1 MNAHS
6 LKIGSLLRTLRRER
20 NVTGERLALAANMS
34 QSKISKI
41 ETGFY
46 SKLAE
51 RDVEVL
57 LDILDAPK
65 LIRQQVR
72 THLNGYSKEPGQA
85 YRPLQ
90 VIDSYAKEKETT
102 LTRTFRLSTPHP
114 LLQTMEYREASMQQY
129 FNINTADERKI
140 GDIMKELPLRQD
152 QLWDTTKYFHFIM
165 YESVLYTLVTDIQ
178 TQLAQ
183 LDRIE
188 RFVGGKRIKV
198 GILPFKEGLKAT
210 ENTGFRLYDDR
221 SLITAN
227 GISEVEI
234 TDQTIISE
242 YIKIFDLVDQRVVYG
257 EAARKLIHEAIDYFS

>member
-20 NVTGERLALAANMS
+20 NITGERLAQAANMS
-34 QSKISKI
+34 QSKVSKI

-46 SKLAE
+46 AKLTE
-51 RDVEVL
+51 SDVDIL

-65 LIRQQVR
+65 IIRQQIYA
-72 THLNGYSKEPGQA
+72 HMNGYSKEPERA

-102 LTRTFRLSTPHP
+102 LTRSFRLSTPHP
-114 LLQTMEYREASMQQY
+114 LLQTMEYRESSMGQY
-129 FNINTADERKI
+129 FAINPADERKI

-165 YESVLYTLVTDIQ
+165 YESVLYTLVTDTR

-210 ENTGFRLYDDR
+210 ENTGFRLYDDT

-234 TDQTIISE
+234 TDQNIIRE

-257 EAARKLIHEAIDYFS
+257 EAARRLIREATDYFS